1 MKKLFTLIALVASVC
16 LSMNLSSCGD
26 DEVAPNVPATI
37 KYSTSWSAGTTVA
50 TVGTSETKAKEAMAD
65 FLNQKL
71 GNIGEVKA
79 STAGVSV
86 YVSTNAVDKAKEIF
100 KSINSNTKELDD
112 KMNQIEGLIKVSFK
126 VYDQDNKTILFDY
139 AYSPGSTSPA
149 AGTYSYT
156 ETFEGASYEW
166 TATITNTP
174 DEKQKTLMLGSIVLP
189 RDVEGLSAGTYDGLC
204 QITTNSVVLKSTQK
218 NGSSSSVLTF
228 TLDLKSVTEDGKYTA
243 SVYNS
248 EHDAIL
254 NKVLFSKK

>member
-26 DEVAPNVPATI
+26 DEVAPNVPAAVG
-37 KYSTSWSAGTTVA
+37 YSTSWSAGANAANVA
-50 TVGTSETKAKEAMAD
+50 ALTTKAKEVMAD
-65 FLNQKL
+65 FLNKKL
-71 GNIGEVKA
+71 GNIGKAEV
-79 STAGVSV
+79 SSSGVSIS
-86 YVSTNAVDKAKEIF
+86 VSNKSTDKAEEIF
-100 KSINSNTKELDD
+100 KSINGNTKELDD
-112 KMNQIEGLIKVSFK
+112 KMNQIEGLTKVTYKIFAR
-126 VYDQDNKTILFDY
+126 DNKTILFDY

-156 ETFEGASYEW
+156 ETFEGADYEW
-166 TATITNTP
+166 IATITNTP
-174 DEKQKTLMLGSIVLP
+174 DENQKTLMRGSIVLP
-189 RDVEGLSAGTYDGLC
+189 REIDGLSVGTYDGLC